1 MKTIFDKIDPVY
13 LNHAAQGIECTTGT
27 CGHTVHSY
35 NMPLMLVCGV
45 LLLYVGWVI
54 RQRRHG

>member
-27 CGHTVHSY
+27 CGHSTHQY
-35 NMPLMLVCGV
+35 TGV
-45 LLLYVGWVI
+45 LFLIIAALITTIGVKALRA
-54 RQRRHG
+54 RQ

>member
-27 CGHTVHSY
+27 CGHSAHQYT
-35 NMPLMLVCGV
+35 GV
-45 LLLYVGWVI
+45 LFLIIAALITTIGVKALHA
-54 RQRRHG
+54 RQ